1 MRLDVYLN
9 DYGNRRLVGRLDD
22 RGGEIVFQYAPDFL
36 QEELNLSPFLL
47 PLRTQVFIEDSHV
60 FGGLYGLFEDSIPD
74 GWGRLLLDRT
84 LKNIL
89 PVDHPVGQLE
99 RLALVGATGIG
110 ALEYEPFLEEREGPE
125 PAIADSTL
133 LDTFA
138 HNAIDYLQG
147 ESTEILDELY
157 MNNGSSG
164 GARPKV
170 VALVSDDR
178 KDIVFDQARCVTAS
192 LGYAP
197 WLIKFPNSHDQNS
210 IGKIEYMYSCVAK
223 KAGIEMPPT
232 HLFPSNHG
240 PGYFGIQRFDR
251 YVEPETRRILKIHVH
266 SACGLLHASHRYSSI
281 DYESL
286 IRLTSLLTQD
296 VRETERMVRL
306 MMFNV
311 KSGNKDDHSRNFS
324 FVLRQDGTW
333 KLSPAYDLT
342 PSNGFNGEHSATVNN
357 KGTDIRDKDLLQV
370 ATSGGL
376 SPAKA
381 KEILQEVSVA
391 VAEVLTGNF

>member
-9 DYGNRRLVGRLDD
+9 DYGNRRLIGRLDD

-36 QEELNLSPFLL
+36 REELNLSPFLL
-47 PLRTQVFIEDSHV
+47 PLRTQALIEDSHV

-74 GWGRLLLDRT
+74 GWGRLLLDRR
-84 LKNIL
+84 LKNL
-89 PVDHPVGQLE
+89 LQVNHPIGQLE

-110 ALEYEPFLEEREGPE
+110 ALEYEPFLEARERHESK
-125 PAIADSTL
+125 IADTTV

-138 HNAIDYLQG
+138 QHAIEYLKG

-157 MNNGSSG
+157 VNNGSFG

-178 KDIVFDQARCVTAS
+178 KNIVFDQARCVTAS
-192 LGYAP
+192 QGYAP
-197 WLIKFPNSHDQNS
+197 WLIKFPNSHDPNS
-210 IGKIEYMYSCVAK
+210 IGRIEYIYSCAAS

-266 SACGLLHASHRYSSI
+266 SACGLLHASYRYSSI

-324 FVLRQDGTW
+324 FVMRQDGTW

-357 KGTDIRDKDLLQV
+357 KGTNIGDKDLLQV
-370 ATSGGL
+370 AAFGGL
-376 SPAKA
+376 SSIKA
-381 KEILQEVSVA
+381 KEILQEVSEA
-391 VAEVLTGNF
+391 VVELPTGNL